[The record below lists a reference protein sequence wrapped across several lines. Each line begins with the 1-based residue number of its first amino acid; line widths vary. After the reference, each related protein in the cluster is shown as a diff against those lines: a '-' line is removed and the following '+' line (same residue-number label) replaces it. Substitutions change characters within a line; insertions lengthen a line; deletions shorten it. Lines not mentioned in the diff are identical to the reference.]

1 MQLLQSVDRET
12 WCAEGHASTGTGVHH
27 PVWQDHDCA
36 ECHLDIDNPT
46 VRTLFAALHPQS
58 STVQRVPTI
67 VNLNFLPD
75 MGRMNA

>member
-12 WCAEGHASTGTGVHH
+12 WCAEGHARTGTGVHH
-27 PVWQDHDCA
+27 PAWQDHNYA
-36 ECHLDIDNPT
+36 ECYLKIGNST

-58 STVQRVPTI
+58 STIKRMPTI
-67 VNLNFLPD
+67 VNVNFLPD